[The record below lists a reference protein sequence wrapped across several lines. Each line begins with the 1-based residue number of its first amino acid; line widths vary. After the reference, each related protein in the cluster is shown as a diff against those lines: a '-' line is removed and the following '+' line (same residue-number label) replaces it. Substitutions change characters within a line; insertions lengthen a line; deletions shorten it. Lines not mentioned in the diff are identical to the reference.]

1 MRLSQTWLAR
11 LRCSHPHL
19 FDWLLVPFTLVIM
32 IALVFAAQWLRYRQ
46 SCTEA
51 APKHW
56 GEMSYGHCF
65 VDRLEGM
72 LPLK

>member
-1 MRLSQTWLAR
+1 VR
-11 LRCSHPHL
+11 LRSSHQHL
-19 FDWLLVPFTLVIM
+19 FDWLVVPLILA
-32 IALVFAAQWLRYRQ
+32 ILIGLVFGVRWLRYQQ

-65 VDRLEGM
+65 KDQFEELQRS
-72 LPLK
+72 K